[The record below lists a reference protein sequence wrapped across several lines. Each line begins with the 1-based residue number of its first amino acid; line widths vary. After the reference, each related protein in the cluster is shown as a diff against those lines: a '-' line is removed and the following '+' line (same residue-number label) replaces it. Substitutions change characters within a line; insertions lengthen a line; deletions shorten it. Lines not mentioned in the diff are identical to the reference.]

1 MQIQGSG
8 RIKLTDGTTVRV
20 HYDGKNGYPYSSIG
34 RYLVD
39 KAIAPADRMSMAALM
54 AWLRAD
60 LERGRQV
67 MWQNLSYVFF
77 REIKDN
83 VGSPLGAMQVPL
95 TPERSLAIDTA
106 YHALGTPIYVSS
118 PTMKHV
124 PKAAPFNRLMVGQD
138 VGSAIRGSE
147 RGDIYFGSGD
157 AAAKIAGSTKHPV
170 RFFVLV
176 PNAPPGSGGSDRW
189 RSGATEGA
197 EMNCDGGGKPRRQS
211 VRAGR
216 QLTEEEVELWHQLGR
231 SLDKVRKK
239 PRVTAHSDIAAP
251 ENPVPVG
258 RQSGVGRRASQ
269 EASPRPTPDPRHP
282 TPDARLAGGRPA
294 APAEIDRRTHRQVAA
309 GKVPIDA
316 VLDLH
321 GLNQE
326 VAHSR
331 LRGFL
336 MGCRAKGHR
345 MVLVI
350 TGKGAKAA
358 RSDDWPTDG
367 SRGGVLRRNVPLWLD
382 DPELRAIVVS
392 YAAAGVRHGGEGAL
406 YIRLRKAREG

>member
-1 MQIQGSG
+1 M
-8 RIKLTDGTTVRV
+8 
-20 HYDGKNGYPYSSIG
+20 
-34 RYLVD
+34 
-39 KAIAPADRMSMAALM
+39 
-54 AWLRAD
+54 
-60 LERGRQV
+60 
-67 MWQNLSYVFF
+67 
-77 REIKDN
+77 
-83 VGSPLGAMQVPL
+83 
-95 TPERSLAIDTA
+95 
-106 YHALGTPIYVSS
+106 
-118 PTMKHV
+118 
-124 PKAAPFNRLMVGQD
+124 NR
-138 VGSAIRGSE
+138 
-147 RGDIYFGSGD
+147 
-157 AAAKIAGSTKHPV
+157 
-170 RFFVLV
+170 
-176 PNAPPGSGGSDRW
+176 
-189 RSGATEGA
+189 
-197 EMNCDGGGKPRRQS
+197 DGGGKPRRQS

-231 SLDKVRKK
+231 SLDKVKKK
-239 PRVTAHSDIAAP
+239 PRVTAHSDITDGKTAHGETARNGAP
-251 ENPVPVG
+251 TPPAPVPEPCAVG
-258 RQSGVGRRASQ
+258 QQAEDRPHRQSGVGPRASQ
-269 EASPRPTPDPRHP
+269 GVSS
-282 TPDARLAGGRPA
+282 RLPVLDTGLPKGRPA

-336 MGCRAKGHR
+336 MGCQANGHR

-358 RSDDWPTDG
+358 KSDDWLTDG
-367 SRGGVLRRNVPLWLD
+367 SQGGVLRRNVPLWLD